1 MVILGLQHIDKILC
15 MKDDLHFNFVADQD
29 ALRLLT
35 KCVSSF
41 LDNWPGGD
49 PSEQESVR
57 IMLVELNKAL
67 LELQYIEDNN

>member
-1 MVILGLQHIDKILC
+1 

-67 LELQYIEDNN
+67 